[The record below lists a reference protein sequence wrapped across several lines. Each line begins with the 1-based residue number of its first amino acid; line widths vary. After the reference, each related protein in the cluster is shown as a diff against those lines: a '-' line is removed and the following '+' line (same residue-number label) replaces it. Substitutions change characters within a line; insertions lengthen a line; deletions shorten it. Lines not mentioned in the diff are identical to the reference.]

1 MDEKLFNSLK
11 DKFVRKAKKDY
22 ALLSWNGIDYTTRSW
37 VEVKD
42 KDGRINYLEKNDAP
56 FQLAV
61 ETSIP
66 DLWDEYGDNNF
77 PAGAIKDG
85 RLIEFEGETELDDY
99 VRNTFGAKTEEDIEN
114 EINDLLQTPLENLKY
129 SFSESSRKVF
139 LKSVEDKDLYTLGD
153 LLDKTPEELS
163 EIAGSKNVACAIQAV
178 NELGIEYGE
187 DFLESQMNKSREEYM
202 AAFRKFISDNEID
215 PYELHQLEELKEK
228 LGLSDS
234 EVKSMT
240 GEYIK
245 ERYKNTILTPV
256 VAKRLTPDN
265 PEDIHRFAECFNEHK
280 AELMEKIAEENTEKP
295 APYLNDMNERIASI
309 VLESLEF
316 DDSWTVYAD
325 FDHNKFWREDKYSE
339 ECEEVS
345 QNHLVDMADDIIH
358 SWHRDETTISENKIV
373 EDMESFYDRQ
383 ILVPVD
389 IKYNFTLPK
398 EVITDASTGL
408 YNPEA
413 AQESLDVITDLFSTD
428 SELIDD
434 FTQVTGKGLDVSFE
448 IRHNLVCSP
457 DTNYDN
463 INFSEI
469 NNNMQYLTGKALND
483 HFGVEQKIL
492 FSDLLSHIPEKFY
505 DEHGRRI
512 ATVNKEIIDVFAQ
525 SSEEYSRSLS
535 LENLREA
542 GTSVWKETERFEQE
556 KNQFLSVLEKNPLL
570 KSYVQDKWIKRL
582 KEKEIERQK
591 AEENQETAVE
601 NFFEKVSES
610 CKDDKSIGNILLQAS
625 RIIRESPQSEK
636 ELIRSGLKNL
646 NLSDKEEMQKY
657 FANKISP
664 KKERK
669 IERKRDLDYERGR

>member
-1 MDEKLFNSLK
+1 MNENIFNTLK
-11 DKFVRKAKKDY
+11 NKFIQKAEDDY
-22 ALLSWNGIDYTTRSW
+22 ALLRWNTIDYTTKSYL
-37 VEVKD
+37 EFKN
-42 KDGRINYLEKNDAP
+42 KDGLINYLEKNDAP
-56 FQLAV
+56 YQLSIG
-61 ETSIP
+61 TSIK
-66 DLWDEYGDNNF
+66 DLWNEYGDINF
-77 PAGAIKDG
+77 PSGALKDG
-85 RLIEFEGETELDDY
+85 RLIEFETDTDLDNY
-99 VRNTFGAKTEEDIEN
+99 IRNTYGLKSEKDIEN

-129 SFSESSRKVF
+129 NFPESLRKVF
-139 LKSVEDKDLYTLGD
+139 LKSAKEKELHTLGD
-153 LLDKTPEELS
+153 LLEKTPEELS

-325 FDHNKFWREDKYSE
+325 FDHNKFWREDKYNE

-389 IKYNFTLPK
+389 IKYNFNIP
-398 EVITDASTGL
+398 EEIITKDSVR
-408 YNPEA
+408 
-413 AQESLDVITDLFSTD
+413 ESLDVIADLFNTES
-428 SELIDD
+428 SLIDSD
-434 FTQVTGKGLDVSFE
+434 IKDSDNDLDVSFE

-463 INFSEI
+463 INFAEI
-469 NNNMQYLTGKALND
+469 NNNMQYLAGKSLNE
-483 HFGVEQKIL
+483 HFGVKQKIL
-492 FSDLLSHIPEKFY
+492 FFDLSSHIPEKFY
-505 DEHGRRI
+505 DERNRLI
-512 ATVNKEIIDVFAQ
+512 ATVNSDSIREFAQ
-525 SSEEYSRSLS
+525 SSEEFSRSLD
-535 LENLREA
+535 LKTLRIV
-542 GTSVWKETERFEQE
+542 GTSVWKETEHFEQE

-570 KSYVQDKWIKRL
+570 KSYVQNEWSKKVRG
-582 KEKEIERQK
+582 IEQQK
-591 AEENQETAVE
+591 TEENQKSAVE

-636 ELIRSGLKNL
+636 ELIRSGLKDL
-646 NLSDKEEMQKY
+646 NLSSKEEMQKY